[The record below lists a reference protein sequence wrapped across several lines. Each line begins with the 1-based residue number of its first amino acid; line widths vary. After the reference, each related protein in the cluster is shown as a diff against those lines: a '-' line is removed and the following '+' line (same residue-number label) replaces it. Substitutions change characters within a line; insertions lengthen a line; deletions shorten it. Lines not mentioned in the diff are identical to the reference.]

1 MSQIQ
6 ANMAGM
12 VINILVNVGDE
23 VRDGQ
28 DVIMLESMKMEVPIQ
43 AEQPGT
49 VKEIK
54 IGVGDFVEDGQAL
67 IELE

>member
-1 MSQIQ
+1 
-6 ANMAGM
+6 
-12 VINILVNVGDE
+12 
-23 VRDGQ
+23 
-28 DVIMLESMKMEVPIQ
+28 MEVPIQ